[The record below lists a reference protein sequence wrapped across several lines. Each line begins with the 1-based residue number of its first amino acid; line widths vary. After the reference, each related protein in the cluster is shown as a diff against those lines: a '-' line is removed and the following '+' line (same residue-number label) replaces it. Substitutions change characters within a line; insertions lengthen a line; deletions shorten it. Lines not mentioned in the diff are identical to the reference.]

1 MFIQL
6 SHDEI
11 GFPKLYGLNK
21 SFHKNQLLYD
31 IDGTDEMTEA
41 NLKKWET
48 RKRCKN
54 LPPLP
59 PLFLHYSTTITM
71 SFWRQETKKLL
82 MYN

>member
-1 MFIQL
+1 MFIKL

-11 GFPKLYGLNK
+11 GVPKLYSLNK

-41 NLKKWET
+41 NLKKWVT

-54 LPPLP
+54 LP

-71 SFWRQETKKLL
+71 SFWREETKKLL

>member
-1 MFIQL
+1 MFIKL

-11 GFPKLYGLNK
+11 GVPKLYGLNK

-59 PLFLHYSTTITM
+59 PLFSHYSTTITM
-71 SFWRQETKKLL
+71 SFWREETKKLL